1 MDQRPRTPRIWF
13 FWALALLLAAVVT
26 YLGCLVTVAMGV
38 GFALFALAAALMVAG
53 VSVAVGAVAAGLRVG
68 DRSQQRVLV
77 WSLWSLAFLLAAVVI
92 LLGLYGIFA
101 TPACR
106 AGCVPSIAYGG
117 LTLLLVPLLGVA
129 SILAGI
135 GSGVAGV
142 YSAAKAGRWGWCAAL
157 LAYLLGSGLSAVL
170 VQILVGQRVL
180 SIDSPVVVLFVSP
193 LLTPVVAVIY
203 SLSQRQQR
211 APA

>member
-1 MDQRPRTPRIWF
+1 MDQRPRTARIWF

-26 YLGCLVTVAMGV
+26 YLGCLVTAATGV
-38 GFALFALAAALMVAG
+38 GFALFALAAALMVTG
-53 VSVAVGAVAAGLRVG
+53 VSVAVVAIAAGLRVG

-77 WSLWSLAFLLAAVVI
+77 WSLWSLALLLAAGLI

-106 AGCVPSIAYGG
+106 AECVPSIAYGG
-117 LTLLLVPLLGVA
+117 LTLVLVSLLGVA
-129 SILAGI
+129 SVLAGI

-142 YSAAKAGRWGWCAAL
+142 YSAAKAGRWGWFAAL

-170 VQILVGQRVL
+170 VQVLVGQRVL

-193 LLTPVVAVIY
+193 LLTPVVTVIY
-203 SLSQRQQR
+203 SLSTREQR